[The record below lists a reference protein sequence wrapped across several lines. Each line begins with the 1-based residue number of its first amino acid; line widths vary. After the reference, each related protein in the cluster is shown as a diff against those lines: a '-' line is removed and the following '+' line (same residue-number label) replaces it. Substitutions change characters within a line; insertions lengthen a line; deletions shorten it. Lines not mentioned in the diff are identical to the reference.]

1 MELYYIVQISSSNNY
16 KSKEK
21 AEIYMPDIKKDLC
34 SIIGNYDTI
43 TYMTY
48 IRSDFNIKGC
58 DITIYYK
65 FKNRIDVDYLLNII
79 NEIKQKNNMENL
91 RVNISENYE

>member
-1 MELYYIVQISSSNNY
+1 MELYYIVQISSIKNY

-34 SIIGNYDTI
+34 NIIGDYNTI

-48 IRSDFNIKGC
+48 IRSDFNIKGY
-58 DITIYYK
+58 DLTIYYK
-65 FKNRIDVDYLLNII
+65 FKNRVDVDYLLNII